1 LNKNID
7 GWKAGSVPET
17 KKCKRSRQSV
27 ADSDNPSGETN
38 ESESR
43 IYICRGTS
51 KEFIELRR

>member
-7 GWKAGSVPET
+7 GGEARGMSET
-17 KKCKRSRQSV
+17 KKCKRCRQNV
-27 ADSDNPSGETN
+27 ADSDKPGGVTN
-38 ESESR
+38 KSKPR